1 MILQIGFISLCF
13 ILDFVFGTFYPHSF
27 LPGDLVIT
35 SCLGLSA
42 LVITQRNMDRLD
54 SFLIC
59 VIYGLFYDFFI
70 SHSFLICTVVFALIN
85 VLVSNWQ
92 KHVTE
97 SIFETCT
104 LVFATIFVKEFLVY
118 FIMSL
123 CSYTSL
129 SFTTWL
135 TSRAI
140 VTLIVNGFLVVIIVL
155 ISRYVEDL
163 MLLREVKIRKEES
176 ISWWKIS
183 LKQ

>member
-1 MILQIGFISLCF
+1 MVLQISFISLCF
-13 ILDFVFGTFYPHSF
+13 ILDFIFGALYPHSF
-27 LPGDLVIT
+27 LPGDLVVT

-42 LVITQRNMDRLD
+42 LVISQRNMDRID
-54 SFLIC
+54 SFLIS
-59 VIYGLFYDFFI
+59 VIYGLLYDFFI
-70 SHSFLICTVVFALIN
+70 SHSFLICTVVFALVN

-104 LVFATIFVKEFLVY
+104 LVFTTIFVKEFLVY
-118 FIMSL
+118 FIMNL

-163 MLLREVKIRKEES
+163 MLLREVRIRKEES